1 MTNFDYDTL
10 IFDHADIREEVHIL
24 FDLES
29 NCTQLATVDINAVLS
44 IVLTTMDDLRD
55 KPLEDIQH
63 LVENFILETT
73 DLKNYSDYLVTESDA
88 ANELQLI
95 GKAIAIVVQLVLRT
109 IENLGL
115 SHGHFPYR
123 FQRTLPNHALVFK
136 KEEHGQHFQQA
147 HTG

>member
-115 SHGHFPYR
+115 PQGHFPYR
-123 FQRTLPNHALVFK
+123 FQRTLPNHALGFK